1 MQKVFYVPGQ
11 TAIIDYAR
19 EIGPNAW
26 AARGTWLM
34 LPEIQVRHPG
44 AVLGDEAGF
53 LQAQEAAHGT
63 QPARITETRYDFA
76 LSCAQVLDY
85 HAGEAGDSFI
95 LQTPEV
101 GDLVR
106 VYARSRGNYWSF
118 LALPTITHYEIWQ
131 RISEAGGPRLI
142 DH

>member
-19 EIGPNAW
+19 QIGPNAW
-26 AARGTWLM
+26 AACATWLM
-34 LPEIQVRHPG
+34 LPEIQ
-44 AVLGDEAGF
+44 GDEVGF

-76 LSCAQVLDY
+76 LSRAQVLDY
-85 HAGEAGDSFI
+85 NAGEAGDSFI
-95 LQTPEV
+95 LQAPEV

-106 VYARSRGNYWSF
+106 VYARSSGRYWTF
-118 LALPTITHYEIWQ
+118 LALPTITHCEIWQ
-131 RISEAGGPRLI
+131 RIHQQGAAA
-142 DH
+142 D

>member
-19 EIGPNAW
+19 QIGPNVW

-34 LPEIQVRHPG
+34 LPEIQRRHPG
-44 AVLGDEAGF
+44 AVLGDEVGF

-76 LSCAQVLDY
+76 LSRAQVLDY
-85 HAGEAGDSFI
+85 NAGEAGDSFI
-95 LQTPEV
+95 LQAPEI

-106 VYARSRGNYWSF
+106 VYARSNGLYWTF
-118 LALPTITHYEIWQ
+118 LALPTITHCEIWQ
-131 RISEAGGPRLI
+131 RIREQGAAT
-142 DH
+142 D

>member
-44 AVLGDEAGF
+44 AVLGDEVGF

-63 QPARITETRYDFA
+63 KPARITETRYDFA
-76 LSCAQVLDY
+76 LSRAQVLDY
-85 HAGEAGDSFI
+85 NAGEAGDSFI
-95 LQTPEV
+95 LQAPEV
-101 GDLVR
+101 GVGIPCALGHPVHADLDTHST
-106 VYARSRGNYWSF
+106 ATWT
-118 LALPTITHYEIWQ
+118 LIPQALGQ
-131 RISEAGGPRLI
+131 
-142 DH
+142 